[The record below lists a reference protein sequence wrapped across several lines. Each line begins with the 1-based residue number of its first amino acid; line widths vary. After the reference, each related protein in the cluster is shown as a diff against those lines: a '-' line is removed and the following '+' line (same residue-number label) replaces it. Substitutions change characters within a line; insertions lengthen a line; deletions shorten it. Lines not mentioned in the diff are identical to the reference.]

1 MLELDARGI
10 IIGPVVSEKSMALME
25 ENNTYTFEV
34 AKDAN
39 KIQIRKAVEDI
50 FNVKVVNVNTMN
62 VRGKKRR
69 MGRNEGKRPDWKKA
83 MVKLAEEDQ
92 IEIFEGL

>member
-1 MLELDARGI
+1 MIARDI
-10 IIGPVVSEKSMALME
+10 ILKPVVSEKSMEMMQDA
-25 ENNTYTFEV
+25 NTYTFQV
-34 AKDAN
+34 DKRAN
-39 KIQIRKAVEDI
+39 KVEIKRAIEDI
-50 FNVKVVNVNTMN
+50 FIVEVLKVNTMN

-83 MVKLAEEDQ
+83 MVKLAKGNE